1 MSNDST
7 TSQAQTV
14 LSLGVASETMKQLKT
29 CFAQEKPEVQTAIK
43 RVAKSNSRDSLIEYA
58 NYLFT
63 ATLEKQYKQERV
75 KYVASYKPTIELM
88 VKAGMDRAAVL
99 AAMSIEEW
107 EFEEITDKQPTKGAA
122 KKVADIARLLG
133 H

>member
-7 TSQAQTV
+7 TSQTQTV

-43 RVAKSNSRDSLIEYA
+43 RMAAPKKDKDGKEVKAGRDYLVEYA
-58 NYLFT
+58 NYLFI
-63 ATLEKQYKQERV
+63 ATLEKQYKSERL

-88 VKAGMDRAAVL
+88 VRGGMERAAVL

-107 EFEEITDKQPTKGAA
+107 EFEEITDKQPTKGA
-122 KKVADIARLLG
+122 
-133 H
+133 